1 MTHSVQPVTPTF
13 AGGTAHP
20 DRGESTVHDV
30 YRSAFADLGDEGQ
43 RNLRDRLPESSR
55 AARPPTKDFARQ
67 VLDAAVDAG
76 TSEVAWFTAL
86 RSRLGAAMDGR
97 TTERNGSGR
106 KTVVRHRD
114 LVRQYVDFDT
124 LMGGYLNLDWRV
136 HWSTVDEVYRS
147 AFADFGDEGRRDLRL
162 EVGHILDAYRTD
174 DEVRGLLQTM
184 RIGFNPERRL
194 GLTPRAWLEDLRD
207 RLTA

>member
-1 MTHSVQPVTPTF
+1 MTHSIQPVTPTF

-76 TSEVAWFTAL
+76 TSEIAWFTVL
-86 RSRLGAAMDGR
+86 RSRLDAAIDERQIGSVAGGR
-97 TTERNGSGR
+97 QR
-106 KTVVRHRD
+106 
-114 LVRQYVDFDT
+114 
-124 LMGGYLNLDWRV
+124 
-136 HWSTVDEVYRS
+136 
-147 AFADFGDEGRRDLRL
+147 
-162 EVGHILDAYRTD
+162 
-174 DEVRGLLQTM
+174 
-184 RIGFNPERRL
+184 
-194 GLTPRAWLEDLRD
+194 
-207 RLTA
+207 

>member
-1 MTHSVQPVTPTF
+1 M
-13 AGGTAHP
+13 
-20 DRGESTVHDV
+20 
-30 YRSAFADLGDEGQ
+30 
-43 RNLRDRLPESSR
+43 
-55 AARPPTKDFARQ
+55 
-67 VLDAAVDAG
+67 
-76 TSEVAWFTAL
+76 
-86 RSRLGAAMDGR
+86 
-97 TTERNGSGR
+97 
-106 KTVVRHRD
+106 RHRD

-147 AFADFGDEGRRDLRL
+147 AFADF
-162 EVGHILDAYRTD
+162 DAYRTD
-174 DEVRGLLQTM
+174 DEVRGLLGTM